1 MHFLNVS
8 YLDDPDPG
16 LPVVADPVPAPHVVD
31 PAHDP
36 ENGADRPVTEGK
48 TDKFQN

>member
-8 YLDDPDPG
+8 YLEDPDPA
-16 LPVVADPVPAPHVVD
+16 LPVVADPVPAPHAVD

-36 ENGADRPVTEGK
+36 ENVADRPVTEGK
-48 TDKFQN
+48 TDRFQN